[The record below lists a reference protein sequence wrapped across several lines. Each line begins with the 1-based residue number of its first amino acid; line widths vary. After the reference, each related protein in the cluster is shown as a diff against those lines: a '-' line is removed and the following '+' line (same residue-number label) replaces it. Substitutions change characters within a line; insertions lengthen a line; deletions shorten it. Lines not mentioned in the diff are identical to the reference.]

1 MIDGVYKL
9 FKDGQY
15 YAIIFWYFDTNV
27 KVFFFLIIK
36 PLVLP
41 GFSAK
46 IETDIG
52 VNFCFR
58 T

>member
-36 PLVLP
+36 P
-41 GFSAK
+41 
-46 IETDIG
+46 
-52 VNFCFR
+52 
-58 T
+58 